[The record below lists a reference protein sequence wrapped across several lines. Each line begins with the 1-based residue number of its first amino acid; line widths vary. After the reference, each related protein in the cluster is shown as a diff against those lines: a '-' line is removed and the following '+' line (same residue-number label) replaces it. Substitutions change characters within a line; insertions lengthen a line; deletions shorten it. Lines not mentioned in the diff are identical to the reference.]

1 MDVSRLTRGEQI
13 AGASGLALILIM
25 FIFNWFSYGEG
36 PISVG
41 GNAWET
47 MEFIRFIIL
56 LAAIAGITEAVLSAD
71 SVDLPGARCSER
83 IGGRVGHFG
92 RGADPLPDHQPA

>member
-13 AGASGLALILIM
+13 AGASGLVLILVM
-25 FIFNWFSYGEG
+25 FIFDWFSYGEG

-41 GNAWET
+41 GNAWDT

-56 LAAIAGITEAVLSAD
+56 LAALAGIAEAVLSAD
-71 SVDLPGARCSER
+71 SVDLPGARCCER
-83 IGGRVGHFG
+83 TGGWIGHLG